1 MMIGCHNDTLYF
13 YHLKGSVKMAK
24 IRRSYKDQVAFRN
37 LNANIKRTVT
47 KAKNMGVDIEF
58 TTRNYMS
65 FRTRE
70 ELNKYKR
77 QAERFIL
84 NNQYYKNDRNVV
96 FNRKD
101 IREANR
107 LIDKQNRQKR
117 KLAKK
122 IGDLPQTVGGVE
134 QVLTVERASGLV
146 IDDKSA
152 LFTQIKHVNIDS
164 YTSEKQLKTRIKK
177 LKQKTR
183 VPEKQHINLRQNYL
197 KALRTQKKEGNLTS
211 KQFREMSKSIKRMS
225 VGQFIQWFYQEQASL
240 NVFRYSDLGM
250 GENMKSL
257 EIQEIQTSLNKFE
270 NRYVKKKKK

>member
-1 MMIGCHNDTLYF
+1 
-13 YHLKGSVKMAK
+13 MA

-37 LNANIKRTVT
+37 LNASIKRTVT

-101 IREANR
+101 IRMANK
-107 LIDKQNRQKR
+107 LIDKENRQKR
-117 KLAKK
+117 KLARK
-122 IGDLPQTVGGVE
+122 IGKLKQTVGGVE
-134 QVLTVERASGLV
+134 QELTVERASGLV
-146 IDDKSA
+146 IDDKSS
-152 LFTQIKHVNIDS
+152 LFTQVKHVNIDS
-164 YTSEKQLKTRIKK
+164 YTSEKQLQRRIKK

-183 VPEKQHINLRQNYL
+183 SPEKQYINLRQNYL
-197 KALRTQKKEGNLTS
+197 KALRKQKKEGNLTS
-211 KQFREMSKSIKRMS
+211 KQFREMSKSIKRMT
-225 VGQFIQWFYQEQASL
+225 VEQFTTWFYQEQSSL
-240 NVFRYSDLGM
+240 NVFRYSNLGM
-250 GENMKSL
+250 GEDMKSMEIH
-257 EIQEIQTSLNKFE
+257 EIQSSLNKFE
-270 NRYVKKKKK
+270 KQNAKKKKK

>member
-1 MMIGCHNDTLYF
+1 
-13 YHLKGSVKMAK
+13 MAK
-24 IRRSYKDQVAFRN
+24 IRRSYKDQVEFRN
-37 LNANIKRTVT
+37 LNASIKRTVT
-47 KAKNMGVDIEF
+47 KARNMGVDIEF

-65 FRTRE
+65 FRTRG

-77 QAERFIL
+77 QAERFIQ

-107 LIDKQNRQKR
+107 LIDLENKQKR
-117 KLAKK
+117 KVARK
-122 IGDLPQTVGGVE
+122 IGKLKQTVGGVE
-134 QVLTVERASGLV
+134 QELSVERASGLV

-152 LFTQIKHVNIDS
+152 LFTQIKHVNIES
-164 YTSEKQLKTRIKK
+164 YTSEKQLQRRIKK
-177 LKQKTR
+177 LKEKTR
-183 VPEKQHINLRQNYL
+183 TPQKQYVNLRQNYL
-197 KALRTQKKEGNLTS
+197 RALRKQKKEGNLTS

-225 VGQFIQWFYQEQASL
+225 VGQFTQWFYQEQTSL

-250 GENMKSL
+250 GENMKSM

-270 NRYVKKKKK
+270 NLYVKKKKK

>member
-1 MMIGCHNDTLYF
+1 MPKAVKWRLLFLVI
-13 YHLKGSVKMAK
+13 LKGCEKMA

-37 LNANIKRTVT
+37 LNASIKRTIT
-47 KAKNMGVDIEF
+47 KARNMGVDIDF

-65 FRTRE
+65 FQTRE
-70 ELNKYKR
+70 EINKYKR

-101 IREANR
+101 IREANK
-107 LIDKQNRQKR
+107 LIDLENRQKR
-117 KLAKK
+117 KVARK
-122 IGDLPQTVGGVE
+122 IGKLKQTVGGVE
-134 QVLTVERASGLV
+134 QELTVERASGLV
-146 IDDKSA
+146 IDDKSS
-152 LFTQIKHVNIDS
+152 LFTQVKHVNIDS

-183 VPEKQHINLRQNYL
+183 SPQKQYVNLRQNYL
-197 KALRTQKKEGNLTS
+197 RALRKQKKEGNLTS

-225 VGQFIQWFYQEQASL
+225 VEQFTTWFYQEQSSL

-250 GENMKSL
+250 GEDMKSMEIH
-257 EIQEIQTSLNKFE
+257 EIQSSLSKFE
-270 NRYVKKKKK
+270 KQHVKKKKK

>member
-1 MMIGCHNDTLYF
+1 
-13 YHLKGSVKMAK
+13 MAK

-37 LNANIKRTVT
+37 LNASIKRTVT

-101 IREANR
+101 IRMANK

-117 KLAKK
+117 KMARK
-122 IGDLPQTVGGVE
+122 IGDLPQTLGGIA
-134 QVLTVERASGLV
+134 QDITVRRASGLV
-146 IDDKSA
+146 LDDKSS
-152 LFTQIKHVNIDS
+152 LFTDIKHVNIDS
-164 YTSEKQLKTRIKK
+164 YSSKKQLEDRIKT
-177 LKQKTR
+177 LKRNTR
-183 VPEKQHINLRQNYL
+183 NPTKNQELLQNNYI
-197 KALRTQKKEGNLTS
+197 KALRKQKKKGNLTS
-211 KQFREMSKSIKRMS
+211 KQFREMSKNVKGMS
-225 VGQFIQWFYQEQASL
+225 VEQFTTWFYQEQSSL
-240 NVFRYSDLGM
+240 DAFRYEELGI
-250 GENMKSL
+250 GDNNKSL
-257 EIQEIQTSLNKFE
+257 ELRQIQTSLNKFK
-270 NRYVKKKKK
+270 NQNGKKKKK

>member
-1 MMIGCHNDTLYF
+1 
-13 YHLKGSVKMAK
+13 MAK

-37 LNANIKRTVT
+37 LNESIKRTVT

-65 FRTRE
+65 FKTRE

-117 KLAKK
+117 KLANK
-122 IGDLPQTVGGVE
+122 IGDLPQTVGGIA
-134 QVLTVERASGLV
+134 QD
-146 IDDKSA
+146 I
-152 LFTQIKHVNIDS
+152 
-164 YTSEKQLKTRIKK
+164 
-177 LKQKTR
+177 
-183 VPEKQHINLRQNYL
+183 
-197 KALRTQKKEGNLTS
+197 TQKIQRKS
-211 KQFREMSKSIKRMS
+211 KNYYRKI
-225 VGQFIQWFYQEQASL
+225 I
-240 NVFRYSDLGM
+240 
-250 GENMKSL
+250 
-257 EIQEIQTSLNKFE
+257 
-270 NRYVKKKKK
+270 

>member
-1 MMIGCHNDTLYF
+1 
-13 YHLKGSVKMAK
+13 MAK

-37 LNANIKRTVT
+37 LNASIKRTVT
-47 KAKNMGVDIEF
+47 KAKNTGVDIEF

-107 LIDKQNRQKR
+107 LIDLENKQKR
-117 KLAKK
+117 KVARK
-122 IGDLPQTVGGVE
+122 IGKLKQTVGGVE
-134 QVLTVERASGLV
+134 QELSVERASGLV

-177 LKQKTR
+177 LKQKTGA
-183 VPEKQHINLRQNYL
+183 PQKQYVNLRKNYL
-197 KALRTQKKEGNLTS
+197 GALRKQKKEGNITS
-211 KQFREMSKSIKRMS
+211 KQFREMSKSIKRMT
-225 VGQFIQWFYQEQASL
+225 VEQFTKWFYQEQSSPD
-240 NVFRYSDLGM
+240 VFRYSDLGM
-250 GENMKSL
+250 GENMKSM

-270 NRYVKKKKK
+270 KQNVKKKKK

>member
-1 MMIGCHNDTLYF
+1 
-13 YHLKGSVKMAK
+13 MA

-37 LNANIKRTVT
+37 LNANIKRTIT
-47 KAKNMGVDIEF
+47 KARNMGVDIEF
-58 TTRNYMS
+58 TTRSYMS

-70 ELNKYKR
+70 EINKYKR

-107 LIDKQNRQKR
+107 LIDLENKQKR
-117 KLAKK
+117 KVARK
-122 IGDLPQTVGGVE
+122 IGKLKQTVGGVE
-134 QVLTVERASGLV
+134 QELSVERASGLV
-146 IDDKSA
+146 IDDKSS
-152 LFTQIKHVNIDS
+152 LFTQIKYVNIDS

-183 VPEKQHINLRQNYL
+183 TPQKSYENLRQNYL

-211 KQFREMSKSIKRMS
+211 KQFREMSKSIKRMT
-225 VGQFIQWFYQEQASL
+225 VGQFTQWFYQEQSSL
-240 NVFRYSDLGM
+240 NVFIYSDLGV
-250 GENMKSL
+250 GENMKSIEL
-257 EIQEIQTSLNKFE
+257 QEIRTSLSKFE
-270 NRYVKKKKK
+270 KQNVKKKKK

>member
-1 MMIGCHNDTLYF
+1 
-13 YHLKGSVKMAK
+13 MAM
-24 IRRSYKDQVAFRN
+24 RRSYKDQVAFRN
-37 LNANIKRTVT
+37 LNASIKRTVT
-47 KAKNMGVDIEF
+47 KAKNIGVDIEF
-58 TTRNYMS
+58 ATRNYMD

-77 QAERFIL
+77 QAQRFIL

-107 LIDKQNRQKR
+107 LIDLENKQKR
-117 KLAKK
+117 KVSRK
-122 IGDLPQTVGGVE
+122 IGKLKQTVGGVE
-134 QVLTVERASGLV
+134 QELNVERASGLV

-183 VPEKQHINLRQNYL
+183 TPQKQYVNLRKNYL
-197 KALRTQKKEGNLTS
+197 SALRKQKKEGNITS
-211 KQFREMSKSIKRMS
+211 KQFRETSKSIKRMT
-225 VGQFIQWFYQEQASL
+225 VEQFTTWFYQEQSSL
-240 NVFRYSDLGM
+240 NAFRYSDLGM
-250 GENMKSL
+250 GENMKSM
-257 EIQEIQTSLNKFE
+257 EIQEIQMSLNKFE
-270 NRYVKKKKK
+270 KQNVKKKKK

>member
-1 MMIGCHNDTLYF
+1 
-13 YHLKGSVKMAK
+13 MA

-37 LNANIKRTVT
+37 LNASIKRTIT
-47 KAKNMGVDIEF
+47 KARNMGVDIDF

-70 ELNKYKR
+70 EINKYKR

-107 LIDKQNRQKR
+107 LIDLENKQKR
-117 KLAKK
+117 KVARK
-122 IGDLPQTVGGVE
+122 IGKLKQTVGGIE
-134 QVLTVERASGLV
+134 QELTVERASGLV

-152 LFTQIKHVNIDS
+152 LFTQVKHVNIDS

-183 VPEKQHINLRQNYL
+183 SPQKQYVNLRQNYL
-197 KALRTQKKEGNLTS
+197 RALRKQKKEGNLTS

-225 VGQFIQWFYQEQASL
+225 VEQFTTWFYQEQSSL
-240 NVFRYSDLGM
+240 NVFRYSNLGM
-250 GENMKSL
+250 GEDMKSMEIH
-257 EIQEIQTSLNKFE
+257 EIQSSLSKFE
-270 NRYVKKKKK
+270 KQNVNKKKK

>member
-1 MMIGCHNDTLYF
+1 
-13 YHLKGSVKMAK
+13 MA

-37 LNANIKRTVT
+37 LNASIKRTIT

-70 ELNKYKR
+70 EINKYKR

-117 KLAKK
+117 KLANK
-122 IGDLPQTVGGVE
+122 IGGLPQTVGGIE
-134 QVLTVERASGLV
+134 QDITVKRASGLV
-146 IDDKSA
+146 LDDKSS
-152 LFTQIKHVNIDS
+152 LFTDIKHVNIDS
-164 YTSEKQLKTRIKK
+164 YTSEKQLKKRIKT
-177 LKQKTR
+177 LKRNTSKPTKKQELLQK
-183 VPEKQHINLRQNYL
+183 NYI
-197 KALRTQKKEGNLTS
+197 KALRQQRKKGNLTG
-211 KQFREMSKSIKRMS
+211 KQFREMSKNIKSMS
-225 VGQFIQWFYQEQASL
+225 LSQFTTWFYQEQSSL
-240 NVFRYSDLGM
+240 DAFRYEELGT
-250 GENMKSL
+250 GDNTKSL
-257 EIQEIQTSLNKFE
+257 ELQSIRTSLNKFKQE
-270 NRYVKKKKK
+270 NVKKKKK